1 MESITLDRGR
11 DMLEEKLNNYL
22 KEALFYHNLSGLAVG
37 ITIGEGS
44 PLKCKGFQ
52 FEEAVG
58 FQNYIEKKALKVEH
72 IFHVASITKLFV
84 GTAILKLI
92 EQGKLQLHWS
102 VKEILP
108 WFSVDD
114 QRYAN
119 ITILHLLTHTA
130 GLADVLD
137 YGWDRPEIDEGALK
151 RYCESDEV
159 KKSKLLWSPEENRFQ
174 YSNMGYEL
182 LGTVIAVISGMSF
195 EDYVMEQLLRPL
207 HLTDTTLLT
216 YQRTE
221 QIGICG
227 AVSDGNYIKDSLD
240 LKNLEK
246 VNMAMPHTKNEQ
258 KQLVLEE
265 QYPYNRAHG
274 PSSTITTNLNDLGR
288 WAKAHLEKRI
298 LREET
303 VDLMWREYAVVPNNG
318 EHIGLSWFLR
328 NQNGYQLV
336 GHEGN
341 DDGFRASFWICPEL
355 DVHIAV
361 LSNLTQA
368 PVKKINK
375 RLFDLLLSENNMEK

>member
-1 MESITLDRGR
+1 MDSITLDRGR
-11 DMLEEKLNNYL
+11 GMLEEKLNNYL
-22 KEALFYHNLSGLAVG
+22 KEALFYHDLSGLAVG
-37 ITIGEGS
+37 ITVGERS
-44 PLKCKGFQ
+44 PMKCKGFQ
-52 FEEAVG
+52 FEEAIG

-72 IFHVASITKLFV
+72 VFHVASITKLFV

-92 EQGKLQLHWS
+92 EQGKLQLDWS

-137 YGWDRPEIDEGALK
+137 YGWDRPELDEGALK

-182 LGTVIAVISGMSF
+182 LGAVIAQISGMSF
-195 EDYVMEQLLRPL
+195 EDYVTEHILRPL
-207 HLTDTTLLT
+207 HMTDTTLLT

-221 QIGICG
+221 AIGIYG
-227 AVSDGNYIKDSLD
+227 SVLDTRYVKDCLN

-258 KQLVLEE
+258 RQIVLEE

-274 PSSTITTNLNDLGR
+274 PSSTITTNLKDLAR
-288 WAKAHLEKRI
+288 WARAQLEKRV
-298 LREET
+298 LQKDT
-303 VDLMWREYAVVPNNG
+303 VDLMWKEYAVVPNNG

-328 NQNGYQLV
+328 NQNGYQLI

-355 DVHIAV
+355 DVHITV
-361 LSNLTQA
+361 LSNMSEA

-375 RLFDLLLSENNMEK
+375 KLFELLLSENNMEK